1 MKWRRQL
8 AKKALPAGVPVGTGW
23 ALEAGVG
30 VTLALAEGVR
40 VAKPL
45 EEGVGVRVMGTR
57 VVPVA
62 GRVSVGAA
70 AVSVEDAAVSVE
82 VLCAPS
88 PLPGVWVSA
97 AP

>member
-1 MKWRRQL
+1 M
-8 AKKALPAGVPVGTGW
+8 AKKGLPEGVPVGVGW

-30 VTLALAEGVR
+30 VTLAEGVR

-45 EEGVGVRVMGTR
+45 EEGVGVRMRGMR
-57 VVPVA
+57 VEPVA
-62 GRVSVGAA
+62 VRVSVGAA
-70 AVSVEDAAVSVE
+70 AVSVAGSVAEAAVSVE

>member
-8 AKKALPAGVPVGTGW
+8 ARKALPLGVLVGVGW

-30 VTLALAEGVR
+30 VTLAEGVR

-57 VVPVA
+57 VEPVA
-62 GRVSVGAA
+62 VRVSVGAA
-70 AVSVEDAAVSVE
+70 AVSVEEAAE
-82 VLCAPS
+82 VPCAPS
-88 PLPGVWVSA
+88 PLPGVWVSV